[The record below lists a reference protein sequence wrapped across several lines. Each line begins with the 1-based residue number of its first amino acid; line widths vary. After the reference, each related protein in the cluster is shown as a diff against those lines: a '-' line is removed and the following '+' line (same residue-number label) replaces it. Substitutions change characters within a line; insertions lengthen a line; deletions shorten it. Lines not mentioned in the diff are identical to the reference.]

1 MQKQLLKMRHSGSK
15 VVPWSDTTGVL
26 RKEEFGCRCTH
37 RKKQH
42 WKMKVEISVMLLQ
55 AKELQIL
62 PANHQ
67 ELGEQHGT
75 DSVSQLAG
83 GFSLPTP

>member
-1 MQKQLLKMRHSGSK
+1 MQKQLLKMRHSWSK

-26 RKEEFGCRCTH
+26 RKEEIWMQIYTQEKH
-37 RKKQH
+37 H
-42 WKMKVEISVMLLQ
+42 VKMKAEISVMLLQ

-67 ELGEQHGT
+67 ELGERHGT
-75 DSVSQLAG
+75 DSLSQLSG
-83 GFSLPTP
+83 GFNLPTP